1 MSNFIRG
8 ALIQCLLQIKGTS
21 QSHIAASMLLGKSG
35 VGEVIFGQCRS
46 GRIEHAV
53 AAALELPVW
62 QVFSNYYSPTGERLK
77 TDPRNTVVDVRALL
91 AAIAAEVGA

>member
-1 MSNFIRG
+1 ME
-8 ALIQCLLQIKGTS
+8 LKGTS
-21 QSHIAASMLLGKSG
+21 QSHIAASMLLSKSA
-35 VGEVIFGQCRS
+35 VREVISGQCRS

-77 TDPRNTVVDVRALL
+77 TDPRNTVVDVTYLL
-91 AAIAAEVGA
+91 AAIAKASS